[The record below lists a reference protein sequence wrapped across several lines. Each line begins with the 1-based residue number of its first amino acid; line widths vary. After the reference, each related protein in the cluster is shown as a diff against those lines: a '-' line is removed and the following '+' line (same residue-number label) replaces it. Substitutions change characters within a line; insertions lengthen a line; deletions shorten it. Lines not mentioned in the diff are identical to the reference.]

1 MEIMEDDKRKEKK
14 FENYMEFGGRFYGCF
29 YSRKGLKR
37 WRRDMFREFPLIL
50 NFGKNP
56 KNPTDLKRVAACVM
70 HHVAQLRVQLRAAE
84 DELKEK
90 GVHVPLKGTQ
100 EFIEFRTSC
109 LPIQGSIKMLSD
121 EIKDMEDLARS
132 YLPLSLERK

>member
-1 MEIMEDDKRKEKK
+1 MEDDKRKEKK

-50 NFGKNP
+50 IG
-56 KNPTDLKRVAACVM
+56 KNPTDLKRVAACVV

-90 GVHVPLKGTQ
+90 GKEQPSQRGTQ
-100 EFIEFRTSC
+100 EFIDFRTSC
-109 LPIQGSIKMLSD
+109 LPLQGSIQMLSD
-121 EIKDMEDLARS
+121 EIVDMEALARS
-132 YLPLSLERK
+132 YLPLSLERR